1 MYGAQK
7 WNRMANAPGMKQR
20 IAPTMQVFFILSESA
35 LRVTFK
41 NITWNWNLTIG
52 PAHISYYVWVIS
64 VSKLMLWFQNS
75 LTSAKHK
82 NFAYLK
88 FNPHAHIMNHF
99 GDVQPWKYRCKY
111 GNKQQKHHHWVEDCS
126 QKVLLFG
133 KQCTQNIAEVEES

>member
-7 WNRMANAPGMKQR
+7 WNRMAHVPGMKHS
-20 IAPTMQVFFILSESA
+20 IAPTMQVFFISSESG
-35 LRVTFK
+35 LLVTFK

-52 PAHISYYVWVIS
+52 LAHISYYESVIS
-64 VSKLMLWFQNS
+64 VSKFMLWFQIS

-111 GNKQQKHHHWVEDCS
+111 RNKQRKHHHWVEDCS

-133 KQCTQNIAEVEES
+133 KQCTQNVAEVEES